1 MLDEE
6 AAVLDDE
13 DARARELLGGAVV
26 ADAELEPDH
35 ARPGG
40 EQVGDVRRHVGDR
53 RNTLT
58 MSIGGGTVESD
69 RCTGRPR
76 MVVTSG

>member
-13 DARARELLGGAVV
+13 DARARQLLGRAVV

-35 ARPGG
+35 ARPGR
-40 EQVGDVRRHVGDR
+40 EQVGDVRRHVVR
-53 RNTLT
+53 TA
-58 MSIGGGTVESD
+58 GT
-69 RCTGRPR
+69 R
-76 MVVTSG
+76 